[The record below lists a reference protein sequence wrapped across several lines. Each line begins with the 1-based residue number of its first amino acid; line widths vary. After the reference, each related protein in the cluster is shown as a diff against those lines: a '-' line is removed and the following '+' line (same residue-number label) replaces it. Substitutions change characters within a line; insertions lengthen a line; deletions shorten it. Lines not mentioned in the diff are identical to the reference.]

1 MQGDFEV
8 GQLHARI
15 LELEKRLAFLYKHL
29 GVEYVAEISD
39 EDRPVADALQNGG
52 ALDAIRVYRE
62 IHKVDLGSA
71 KQAVEAIR
79 LRLGL

>member
-15 LELEKRLAFLYKHL
+15 LELEKRLDFLFEHL

-39 EDRPVADALQNGG
+39 EDRPVVDALRSGG
-52 ALDAIRVYRE
+52 VMDAIRVYRE

-71 KQAVEAIR
+71 KQAVEAMQSS
-79 LRLGL
+79 LGL